1 MNQPLSRGF
10 ILGSRRSGSNLL
22 RVMLNSSPHLAAPH
36 PPHLLHAFTP
46 LLPAYGD
53 LTDDLAWRRLA
64 EDVTRYANLS
74 PVALTNSGEPLDP
87 EVVLAR
93 AAARTL
99 PALHDAVY
107 SLIMEAN
114 GKRAWVCKSN
124 DNIHYLEAIEAAFG
138 DSARYLLLVRDG
150 RDVSLSFRKAPIG
163 PKHPYVC
170 GQEWHEDQ
178 RRLLAWER
186 VAGSRCMRVHYERLL
201 GTPETVLRQVCGFL
215 NVPFDPVMLE
225 YHQTGEAERT
235 AEKSVLWANLTRPL
249 LDDNTAKWRR
259 DAFDNVG
266 QFERAAA
273 DSLARFGYELVCIPA
288 AAPNAEELRA
298 IEEEDARLR
307 AEVRRTLGM
316 DGGNRDAQ
324 AAFLRELGS
333 PGSGMRPGRLPEGG
347 RETRG
352 SPATP

>member
-1 MNQPLSRGF
+1 MTTPLTRGF
-10 ILGSRRSGSNLL
+10 ILGFRRSGSNLL

-46 LLPAYGD
+46 LLAAYGD
-53 LTDDLAWRRLA
+53 LSDDLAWRRLA
-64 EDVTRYANLS
+64 EDVTRYVNLS
-74 PVALTNSGEPLDP
+74 PVALTNSGEPLDS
-87 EVVLAR
+87 EEVLAR

-107 SLIMEAN
+107 RLIMEAN
-114 GKRAWVCKSN
+114 GKQAWVCKSN

-186 VAGSRCMRVHYERLL
+186 VAGPRCLRVHYECLL
-201 GTPETVLRQVCGFL
+201 RTPETVLRQVCGFL
-215 NVPFDPVMLE
+215 NVPFAPVMLD

-259 DAFDNVG
+259 DSIENVG

-273 DSLARFGYELVCIPA
+273 DTLVHFGYEVVSIPSA
-288 AAPNAEELRA
+288 SPSAEELSEIHA
-298 IEEEDARLR
+298 EDARLR
-307 AEVRRTLGM
+307 AEVRQKLGQ

-324 AAFLRELGS
+324 AAFLRALSAPRAGLH
-333 PGSGMRPGRLPEGG
+333 PASGASIP
-347 RETRG
+347 
-352 SPATP
+352 